1 MLAPTR
7 PWKEIHAHIQEQIQ
21 DEIQAQIPKQFVDEI
36 DPEQERQFLMQ
47 VFIAAAWPRLK
58 DHGVSWIGF
67 YQADLPLPHTTSMLL
82 AAREPKAACSPIGLH
97 GACGNCL
104 TSGKSMVV
112 HDVAQLGD
120 NYIACDPRDK
130 SELVVPCLDRA
141 GNPWGVIDLDSFEVG
156 SFDAS
161 DALSVQILLKVA
173 RLSK

>member
-7 PWKEIHAHIQEQIQ
+7 PWKEIQAHIQEQIL
-21 DEIQAQIPKQFVDEI
+21 KQCVDVV
-36 DPEQERQFLMQ
+36 DPEQERQILMK
-47 VFIAAAWPRLK
+47 VFIAASWPRLK

-67 YQADLPLPHTTSMLL
+67 YQADLPTPHTTSMLL

-97 GACGNCL
+97 GVCGNSF
-104 TSGKSMVV
+104 TSGKPIVV
-112 HDVAQLGD
+112 RDVTQLGD

-156 SFDAS
+156 SFDAT
-161 DALSVQILLKVA
+161 DALNMQILLKVA

>member
-1 MLAPTR
+1 MPVSAR
-7 PWKEIHAHIQEQIQ
+7 PWKEIQAHIQEQIL
-21 DEIQAQIPKQFVDEI
+21 KQCVEVI
-36 DPEQERQFLMQ
+36 DPQQERQILMK
-47 VFIAAAWPRLK
+47 VFIAATWPRLK

-67 YQADLPLPHTTSMLL
+67 YQADLPPPHTTSMLL

-97 GACGNCL
+97 GVCGNSF
-104 TSGKSMVV
+104 TSGKPIVV
-112 HDVAQLGD
+112 RDVTQLGD

-156 SFDAS
+156 GFDAT
-161 DALSVQILLKVA
+161 DALKVQILLNVA

>member
-1 MLAPTR
+1 MPVSAR
-7 PWKEIHAHIQEQIQ
+7 PWKEIQAHIQG
-21 DEIQAQIPKQFVDEI
+21 QIPKQCVDVV
-36 DPEQERQFLMQ
+36 DPEQERQILMK
-47 VFIAAAWPRLK
+47 VFIAATWPRLK

-67 YQADLPLPHTTSMLL
+67 YQADLPTPHTTSMLL

-156 SFDAS
+156 SFDAT
-161 DALSVQILLKVA
+161 DALNMENLLKVA

>member
-1 MLAPTR
+1 MPVSAR
-7 PWKEIHAHIQEQIQ
+7 PWKEIQAH
-21 DEIQAQIPKQFVDEI
+21 IQAQILKQCVDVV
-36 DPEQERQFLMQ
+36 DPEQERQILMK
-47 VFIAAAWPRLK
+47 VFIAASWPRLK

-67 YQADLPLPHTTSMLL
+67 YQADLPTPHTTSMLL
-82 AAREPKAACSPIGLH
+82 AAREPTAACSPIGLH
-97 GACGNCL
+97 GVCGNSF
-104 TSGKSMVV
+104 TSGKPIVV
-112 HDVAQLGD
+112 LDVTQLGD

>member
-1 MLAPTR
+1 MPVSAR
-7 PWKEIHAHIQEQIQ
+7 PWKEIQAHIQG
-21 DEIQAQIPKQFVDEI
+21 QIPKQCVDVV
-36 DPEQERQFLMQ
+36 DPEQERQILMK
-47 VFIAAAWPRLK
+47 VFIAATWPRLK
-58 DHGVSWIGF
+58 EHGVSWIGF
-67 YQADLPLPHTTSMLL
+67 YQADLPTPHATSMLL

-97 GACGNCL
+97 GVCGNSF
-104 TSGKSMVV
+104 TSGKPIVV
-112 HDVAQLGD
+112 RDVTQLGD

-161 DALSVQILLKVA
+161 DALNMQNLLKVA

>member
-1 MLAPTR
+1 MPVSAR
-7 PWKEIHAHIQEQIQ
+7 PWKEIQAH
-21 DEIQAQIPKQFVDEI
+21 IQAQILKQCVDVV
-36 DPEQERQFLMQ
+36 DPEQERQILMK
-47 VFIAAAWPRLK
+47 VFIAATWPRLK

-67 YQADLPLPHTTSMLL
+67 YQADLPTPHTTSMLL

-97 GACGNCL
+97 GVCGNSF
-104 TSGKSMVV
+104 TSGKPIVV
-112 HDVAQLGD
+112 RDVTQLGD

-141 GNPWGVIDLDSFEVG
+141 GNSWGVIDLDSFEVG

-161 DALSVQILLKVA
+161 DALNVENLLKVA

>member
-1 MLAPTR
+1 MPVSAR
-7 PWKEIHAHIQEQIQ
+7 PWKEIQAHIQEQIL
-21 DEIQAQIPKQFVDEI
+21 KQCVDVV
-36 DPEQERQFLMQ
+36 DPEQERQILMK
-47 VFIAAAWPRLK
+47 VFIAATWPRLK

-130 SELVVPCLDRA
+130 SELVVPCLDRT

-161 DALSVQILLKVA
+161 DALNVQILLKVA

>member
-1 MLAPTR
+1 MPVSAR
-7 PWKEIHAHIQEQIQ
+7 PWKEIQAHIQEQIL
-21 DEIQAQIPKQFVDEI
+21 KQCVDVV
-36 DPEQERQFLMQ
+36 DPEEERQILMK
-47 VFIAAAWPRLK
+47 VFIAATWPRLK

-156 SFDAS
+156 SFDAT
-161 DALSVQILLKVA
+161 DALNMENLLKVA